1 MFNINLTD
9 DTVLRQMGEL
19 NKCNKELLEINN
31 DLLKTSFILDRF
43 QIYI

>member
-19 NKCNKELLEINN
+19 NKSNKELLETNK
-31 DLLKTSFILDRF
+31 DLIEIK
-43 QIYI
+43 